1 MTCVGELDFYFC
13 LDLAETRRKR
23 TTEATA
29 CLPPCI
35 KALKKHRRLACAK
48 ISWSSSA
55 QNCLSVP
62 LVEQDTFGLRRAIPI
77 SHPQG
82 TEAQCFL
89 MPAPAD
95 YLWAGCTC
103 TVDRCNAV
111 GDTTALPTF
120 NRAGRDLTYG
130 YVRVPGFALHKL
142 GPD

>member
-1 MTCVGELDFYFC
+1 MTC
-13 LDLAETRRKR
+13 
-23 TTEATA
+23 
-29 CLPPCI
+29 
-35 KALKKHRRLACAK
+35 ALKKHRRLACAK
-48 ISWSSSA
+48 ISCSSSA
-55 QNCLSVP
+55 QNFLISTKLG

-103 TVDRCNAV
+103 KVDMCNAV
-111 GDTTALPTF
+111 GDTTAPHAV
-120 NRAGRDLTYG
+120 NRAGRGLIYG
-130 YVRVPGFALHKL
+130 YVRVPGFALHRL